1 MISTRNLTVA
11 AIPTPVLILWAFL
24 LLANLADVIATS
36 QAFAMGIAEANPIS
50 AWIAARWGITGLTLH
65 KFVWLVA
72 IVYLLP
78 YIRGWTY
85 GLLGFACAVYG
96 ALMVVHGVF
105 LFTL

>member
-1 MISTRNLTVA
+1 MSSTRNLSVA

-36 QAFAMGIAEANPIS
+36 QAFAMGVAEANPIS
-50 AWIAARWGITGLTLH
+50 AWIAERWGIAGLTLH
-65 KFVWLVA
+65 KFVWLAA

-85 GLLGFACAVYG
+85 GLLGFVCAVYG
-96 ALMVVHGVF
+96 ALMAVHGAY
-105 LFTL
+105 LFVL